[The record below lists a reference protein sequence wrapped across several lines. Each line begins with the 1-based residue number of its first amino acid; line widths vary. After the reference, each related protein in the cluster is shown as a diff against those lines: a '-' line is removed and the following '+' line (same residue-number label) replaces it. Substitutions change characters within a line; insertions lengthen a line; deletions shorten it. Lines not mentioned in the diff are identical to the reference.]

1 MWIKTQILETG
12 REGSCVSSIY
22 QQGNYTWQLVLCE
35 MMSYLG
41 RSAKTSP
48 PSRVVFPAMLFVCLL
63 FKNHTCITLTYSWLC
78 DGIVQL
84 LDTQIMQITKWRG
97 GKNKEV
103 CSRCVYF
110 RNRSVL
116 RAPALGQAISL
127 TIPRK
132 YVAVIECTPSYS
144 VTIQAQV
151 DRLGDDMCYFACKFF
166 SDSPPSEPTESDSGA
181 GLKTEVCFYD

>member
-1 MWIKTQILETG
+1 MWIKNQILETG

-41 RSAKTSP
+41 RNAKTSP

-78 DGIVQL
+78 DGIVRL

-97 GKNKEV
+97 GKKQ
-103 CSRCVYF
+103 
-110 RNRSVL
+110 RSV
-116 RAPALGQAISL
+116 QQMCIFQKSL
-127 TIPRK
+127 CSESACPGSGHQPHN
-132 YVAVIECTPSYS
+132 PSQICGGHWVYAKLQCNNTGTS
-144 VTIQAQV
+144 
-151 DRLGDDMCYFACKFF
+151 G
-166 SDSPPSEPTESDSGA
+166 PSGWWHV
-181 GLKTEVCFYD
+181 LLCM